1 MGYLIMTVCFVVGL
15 HLSITGNEGS
25 NKSKENLDVE
35 GVEKNTL
42 RSVVGFILLI
52 VGPFVGLWLN
62 GEI

>member
-1 MGYLIMTVCFVVGL
+1 MGYIITTVCFVVGL
-15 HLSITGNEGS
+15 YLSITANEKI
-25 NKSKENLDVE
+25 NKSKEDLDVE

-52 VGPFVGLWLN
+52 VGPVLGLWLN

>member
-15 HLSITGNEGS
+15 YLSITGNEGS

>member
-1 MGYLIMTVCFVVGL
+1 MGYLIMTVCFVVWL
-15 HLSITGNEGS
+15 YLSMTCNEGS